1 MVYDFSILDLIPYIL
16 LVSICIYI
24 SSSQF
29 IIKFGNK
36 NYKPNNAYLIYIILF
51 VFSAIRYGIGYD
63 YFAYRDFIEL
73 EAKDYVYERMEP
85 LSLLFVN
92 TAKSIKS
99 TYLYFA
105 FYSLIIL
112 YPIYYVSK
120 HESRIP
126 ALSMLLFILYPSFF
140 LDSMG
145 IIRNAVAFSMI
156 FMSYHFIKRKKILTG
171 IIFIILS
178 ILNHNSGYIG
188 LLILLFNFVH
198 FSRKTYIIAL
208 IASFIIGD
216 NMLNILS
223 TVSSTNP
230 IFNAA
235 YNYLF
240 LYPKEVGSMKYLIL
254 LIGIFVYMNWSR
266 ILKINPQN
274 IILLN
279 YVGIGVCLFFL
290 FIKDDT
296 LSFRL
301 SNFFLLFLLLLVP
314 EYINSHKVYAKKR
327 VLTTFFFLSLFCFSF
342 YINIV
347 GYLDKKTERMNY
359 LPYQTIFYHKNYAN
373 Y

>member
-1 MVYDFSILDLIPYIL
+1 MIYVFSIVDLIPYIL
-16 LVSICIYI
+16 LVSICLYLSNHKTKRYNNTYI
-24 SSSQF
+24 
-29 IIKFGNK
+29 I
-36 NYKPNNAYLIYIILF
+36 YLILL
-51 VFSAIRYGIGYD
+51 VFSSIRYGIGYD
-63 YFAYRDFIEL
+63 YFAYRDYIEL
-73 EAKDYVYERMEP
+73 DAKDYVYERMEP

-92 TAKSIKS
+92 IAKTIKS
-99 TYLYFA
+99 TYIYFA

-120 HESRIP
+120 HESQIP
-126 ALSMLLFILYPSFF
+126 ALSLLIFILYPSFF

-156 FMSYHFIKRKKILTG
+156 FMAYHFINKKKFLLG
-171 IIFIILS
+171 IVFVILS
-178 ILNHNSGYIG
+178 IMNHNSGYIG
-188 LLILLFNFVH
+188 LLIILFYYVH
-198 FSRKTYIIAL
+198 FSRKIYIIAF
-208 IASFIIGD
+208 IASFIIGE
-216 NMLNILS
+216 NILNILS
-223 TVSSTNP
+223 TISSTNS
-230 IFNAA
+230 IINAA

-254 LIGIFVYMNWSR
+254 LIGFFVFMNWNR
-266 ILKINPQN
+266 ILKINPRN

-279 YVGIGVCLFFL
+279 YVSIGVCLFFL

-314 EYINSHKVYAKKR
+314 EYINSYKVYAKKR
-327 VLTTFFFLSLFCFSF
+327 VLTIFFFLSLFCFSF

-347 GYLDKKTERMNY
+347 GYLEKKTERMNY
-359 LPYQTIFYHKNYAN
+359 LPYQTIFYHKDYAN